1 MTRQKLTVY
10 DYLQSKGKKQISA
23 LFVHNVEEAEAAEES
38 GVDMICT
45 AHDIPQHGITTSFN
59 ELKRIRE
66 AAPSCFMQSG
76 GGTEIPSS
84 ESEAIKLA
92 NKYIS
97 IGADCIY
104 GGQYSYK
111 WIKAMRAENIP
122 INSHV
127 GLIPGKATWIGGFRA
142 IGKTADEA
150 IGVLRHTLELQDAG
164 VIGVEFEVVPPKVA
178 AIVTKKVD
186 IITLSMG
193 SGSDCDGQ
201 YLFANDVLG
210 YTKGHIPRHA
220 RIYRQFKKEYEKLQK
235 ERVAAFKEFYSDTV
249 NKKFNDPKITIEIED
264 REYEKFLELAEKI

>member
-1 MTRQKLTVY
+1 MTRKKLTVY
-10 DYLQSKGKKQISA
+10 DYLQSKGKRQLSA

-45 AHDIPQHGITTSFN
+45 ANDIPQHGINTTFN
-59 ELKRIRE
+59 ELRRIRE

-104 GGQYSYK
+104 GGQYSCK

-150 IGVLRHTLELQDAG
+150 IEVLRHTLELQDAG

-201 YLFANDVLG
+201 YLFANDVYSVSQLNI
-210 YTKGHIPRHA
+210 TKSPALSKYI
-220 RIYRQFKKEYEKLQK
+220 
-235 ERVAAFKEFYSDTV
+235 
-249 NKKFNDPKITIEIED
+249 
-264 REYEKFLELAEKI
+264 

>member
-1 MTRQKLTVY
+1 MTRKKLTVY
-10 DYLQSKGKKQISA
+10 DYLKSKGKRQLSA
-23 LFVHNVEEAEAAEES
+23 LFVHNVEEAEAAEEAEM
-38 GVDMICT
+38 DMICT

-92 NKYIS
+92 NQYLS

-178 AIVTKKVD
+178 AIVTKKVE

-235 ERVAAFKEFYSDTV
+235 ERVAAFKEFHSDTV
-249 NKKFNDPKITIEIED
+249 NKKFNDPKITIGIED